1 MALDDELLKILVC
14 PRCKGEIR
22 LTESQ
27 DGLACATCALVYPI
41 REDIPVM
48 LISEAQPLGQ

>member
-1 MALDDELLKILVC
+1 MALDDELMKILVC

-27 DGLACATCALVYPI
+27 DGLECAACALVYPI